1 MVQVKGNNMNNTIT
15 VKETATVEEKKNQY
29 MCRNDY
35 LKSLPKDE
43 HGNPVVDKMK
53 FLDLAYKYHWEQ
65 DFLDDALSAGII
77 EAEAIP
83 EYFIITEEYG
93 F

>member
-1 MVQVKGNNMNNTIT
+1 MNTAIK
-15 VKETATVEEKKNQY
+15 VKETATIEEKKNLY
-29 MCRNDY
+29 ISRNDY

-43 HGNPVVDKMK
+43 HGNPVVDRMK
-53 FLDLAYKYHWEQ
+53 FLDLAHEHHWEQ

-83 EYFIITEEYG
+83 EYFMITEEYG